1 LAAIEERQV
10 QAVRLRKRILF
21 CIGALLGAAVVC
33 LPAIAGSET
42 IPTIEAYEYGSGY
55 KYHYWQPATAAT
67 APGGVVKF
75 GNPYAEAN
83 HGLKFTGGPAT
94 PSCSGIPAAAG
105 EASGAPSWHGECS
118 FPAAGTYTF
127 ICTVHPTE
135 MKGTITVSAGET
147 STSTS
152 PTQPAPSPTTTTG
165 APSLGGQPGGGTPGS
180 SGALG
185 SPLLGG
191 LASAVR
197 LAPGRH
203 GISVRGSVDVSQAG
217 AGGRLEVDLLARRA
231 SLARSGGAMRV
242 RVGRLV
248 RSPLLAGVV
257 SFTVPLD
264 ARAARALRSRRRLAL
279 AVKLVLTPVHG
290 AAVSSVRG
298 VLLRR

>member
-1 LAAIEERQV
+1 M
-10 QAVRLRKRILF
+10 RLRKRLLF
-21 CIGALLGAAVVC
+21 GISALLGAAVVS

-55 KYHYWQPATAAT
+55 KYHYWQPAMAAI

-75 GNPYAEAN
+75 GNPYTEAN

-135 MKGTITVSAGET
+135 MKGTINVSATEATTT
-147 STSTS
+147 ST
-152 PTQPAPSPTTTTG
+152 PTQPPPGPTTTTG
-165 APSLGGQPGGGTPGS
+165 SPSPAGQPGGGTLGSGGAPGS
-180 SGALG
+180 SLLG
-185 SPLLGG
+185 S
-191 LASAVR
+191 LASAVK
-197 LAPGRH
+197 LAPGPH
-203 GISVRGSVDVSQAG
+203 GSSVRGSVDVSQAG

-231 SLARSGGAMRV
+231 LLARAGGAAQV

-248 RSPLLAGVV
+248 RSSLRAGVV
-257 SFTVPLD
+257 SFTVALG
-264 ARAARALRSRRRLAL
+264 ARGARALRSRRRLAL

-290 AAVSSVRG
+290 AAVSSVRS
-298 VLLRR
+298 VLLHR